1 MGYGCQTRMHVV
13 QLLAPQLDHE
23 DHTKDVDF
31 SPTGIQRRWDAGYAH
46 TKAVLA
52 REPWVGQFDLLSG
65 VILHEGGEF
74 KALADE

>member
-1 MGYGCQTRMHVV
+1 VV

-31 SPTGIQRRWDAGYAH
+31 SPAGIKERWGAGYAQ

-52 REPWVGQFDLLSG
+52 REPWVGQFDPLSG
-65 VILHEGGEF
+65 VILHEAGEF
-74 KALADE
+74 RALAAE